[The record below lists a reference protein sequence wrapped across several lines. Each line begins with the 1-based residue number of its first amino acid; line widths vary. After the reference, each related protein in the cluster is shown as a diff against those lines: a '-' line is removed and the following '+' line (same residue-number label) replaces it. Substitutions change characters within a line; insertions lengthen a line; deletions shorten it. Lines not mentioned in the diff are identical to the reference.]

1 MKVRVEE
8 QKNKVFMAIKQ
19 RFSRK
24 KKKSDGVTTT
34 QETMPDIPS
43 VELNRKL
50 SKSPSRA
57 EKNIEE
63 INTALKQ
70 RSVSADNEVS
80 L

>member
-1 MKVRVEE
+1 
-8 QKNKVFMAIKQ
+8 
-19 RFSRK
+19 
-24 KKKSDGVTTT
+24 
-34 QETMPDIPS
+34 MPDIPS